1 MLIGG
6 EWMKCVIECLCPF
19 KNKFNII
26 TLKDGKI
33 YVNDGRYDQLI
44 LNDDVEV
51 ENFYEKLVKI
61 VFSWKQEYIGERV
74 YDGEK
79 YLIEFDIN
87 HKRKKYKIQN
97 KFPSNWEE
105 FVNVRE
111 EILALY
117 KE

>member
-1 MLIGG
+1 
-6 EWMKCVIECLCPF
+6 MKCVIECMCPF
-19 KNKFNII
+19 RNKVNTI

-33 YVNDGRYDQLI
+33 YVDDGRYERLI
-44 LNDDVEV
+44 LNNEDEV
-51 ENFYEKLVKI
+51 EGFYEKLYKI

-97 KFPSNWEE
+97 KFPSNWED
-105 FVNVRE
+105 FLSVKE
-111 EILALY
+111 EILSFD
-117 KE
+117 EE

>member
-1 MLIGG
+1 
-6 EWMKCVIECLCPF
+6 MKCIIECVQPL
-19 KNKFNII
+19 KNKFQII

-33 YVNDGRYDQLI
+33 LFDDGRYERTI
-44 LNDDVEV
+44 LSDEDEV
-51 ENFYEKLVKI
+51 EEFYSKLCKI

-105 FVNVRE
+105 FLGIRE
-111 EILALY
+111 EILALDR
-117 KE
+117 E

>member
-1 MLIGG
+1 
-6 EWMKCVIECLCPF
+6 MKCIIECIQPLR
-19 KNKFNII
+19 NKLHII
-26 TLKDGKI
+26 TLKEGKI
-33 YVNDGRYDQLI
+33 YVDDGRYERVI
-44 LNDDVEV
+44 LNDEDEV
-51 ENFYEKLVKI
+51 GEYFLKLCKI

-105 FVNVRE
+105 FLCIKN
-111 EILALY
+111 EIL
-117 KE
+117 KFDEE

>member
-1 MLIGG
+1 
-6 EWMKCVIECLCPF
+6 MKCIIECMQPF

-26 TLKDGKI
+26 TLKDGRV
-33 YVNDGRYDQLI
+33 YVDDGRYEKVV
-44 LNDDVEV
+44 LNDEDEV
-51 ENFYEKLVKI
+51 ENFYEKLYKI

-97 KFPSNWEE
+97 KFPPNWEE
-105 FVNVRE
+105 FLKVRE
-111 EILALY
+111 ELLAFD
-117 KE
+117 EE